1 MRNITVAVATYN
13 RADYLEYL
21 ATSLQESVD
30 INRIHLRIYDDHSTR
45 LSRSQIAAIVPF
57 ATEIVVRPVNLK
69 ADRNMKVIFEDFL
82 KTEDD
87 LLLLCDSD
95 LILRPGWLDLLLELM
110 PQTDG
115 VLSLYNSRL
124 HPFLDEQ
131 PDVPTSRFGSKRELG
146 GAGCAFSRR
155 RVEDIVDEFAGLEN
169 CEAFDWAWSAFLRQ
183 KRFRLCCVYD
193 SYIQHIGVIG
203 QNNHGRLSAYD
214 YGLNFYPESRANQQ
228 ILIRFIDSLFQSQEM
243 WERYHEKEAVLNII
257 GRNKEEAILR
267 LPADGRKAWMQR
279 IKIRVK
285 HAIKRR
291 VMKLFASPPPPR

>member
-45 LSRSQIAAIVPF
+45 LSRSQIAEIVPLV
-57 ATEIVVRPVNLK
+57 TEIVVRPFNLK

-124 HPFLDEQ
+124 PLFWTNSPMSRLHGSARNGNWGE
-131 PDVPTSRFGSKRELG
+131 PDALSPVGGWKILSTSLPDWKTAKRLIGLG
-146 GAGCAFSRR
+146 LPSSGKKDSGYAVCTTATFST
-155 RVEDIVDEFAGLEN
+155 
-169 CEAFDWAWSAFLRQ
+169 SA
-183 KRFRLCCVYD
+183 
-193 SYIQHIGVIG
+193 
-203 QNNHGRLSAYD
+203 LSD
-214 YGLNFYPESRANQQ
+214 
-228 ILIRFIDSLFQSQEM
+228 
-243 WERYHEKEAVLNII
+243 
-257 GRNKEEAILR
+257 
-267 LPADGRKAWMQR
+267 
-279 IKIRVK
+279 KITMDVCRPMTMV
-285 HAIKRR
+285 
-291 VMKLFASPPPPR
+291 